1 LFGPE
6 FDSRRLHNFQY
17 LSVMKLLYN
26 HLKKIVLFVLLLGIS
41 CDEKK
46 DIIVKKVKTTK
57 KDFKKNTLEN
67 EFRLSDDNVM
77 EFFLEY
83 DKNHKEN
90 KVRIFTEYG
99 EIDILL
105 FENTKFHRSNFIYL
119 TKKNY
124 FENTQFYRVINNFV
138 IQAGNS
144 DNRKISQKRKKI
156 GRYLLPNDLNKG
168 HTHKRGM
175 VSMPSSLVD
184 NPYKMASPF
193 EFFIVQKKDGAHH
206 LDGDYTVF
214 GKVTKGMD
222 TVDKIASRP
231 TDNRDWPID
240 NVYIK
245 KVEIIE

>member
-1 LFGPE
+1 MKILFK
-6 FDSRRLHNFQY
+6 Q
-17 LSVMKLLYN
+17 
-26 HLKKIVLFVLLLGIS
+26 KKILILFILILFLACIDNKEVIEEIKLPSKQILN
-41 CDEKK
+41 KN
-46 DIIVKKVKTTK
+46 IVE
-57 KDFKKNTLEN
+57 DQFI
-67 EFRLSDDNVM
+67 LSEDNVM

-90 KVRIFTEYG
+90 KVRIFTDYG

-124 FENTQFYRVINNFV
+124 FQNTQFYRVINNFI

-175 VSMPSSLVD
+175 VSMPSSLID
-184 NPYKMASPF
+184 NPYKMASPY

-214 GKVTKGMD
+214 GMVTKGMD

>member
-1 LFGPE
+1 
-6 FDSRRLHNFQY
+6 
-17 LSVMKLLYN
+17 MKLLHN
-26 HLKKIVLFVLLLGIS
+26 NLKKIVLFILLLCIS

-57 KDFKKNTLEN
+57 KDLKKNTLEN

-90 KVRIFTEYG
+90 KVRIFTDYG

-124 FENTQFYRVINNFV
+124 FEKTQFYRVINNFV

>member
-1 LFGPE
+1 
-6 FDSRRLHNFQY
+6 
-17 LSVMKLLYN
+17 MKLLYN

-90 KVRIFTEYG
+90 KVRIFTDFG
-99 EIDILL
+99 EIDIQL

-214 GKVTKGMD
+214 GKVTRGMD

-240 NVYIK
+240 NIYIK
-245 KVEIIE
+245 RVEIIE

>member
-1 LFGPE
+1 
-6 FDSRRLHNFQY
+6 
-17 LSVMKLLYN
+17 MKLIHN
-26 HLKKIVLFVLLLGIS
+26 HLKKIVLFVLLLSIS
-41 CDEKK
+41 CNEKK

-90 KVRIFTEYG
+90 KVRIFTDYG

-119 TKKNY
+119 SKKNY
-124 FENTQFYRVINNFV
+124 FQNTQFYRVINNFV

>member
-1 LFGPE
+1 
-6 FDSRRLHNFQY
+6 
-17 LSVMKLLYN
+17 
-26 HLKKIVLFVLLLGIS
+26 
-41 CDEKK
+41 
-46 DIIVKKVKTTK
+46 
-57 KDFKKNTLEN
+57 
-67 EFRLSDDNVM
+67 M

-90 KVRIFTEYG
+90 KVRIFTDFG

-119 TKKNY
+119 SKKNY
-124 FENTQFYRVINNFV
+124 FQNTQFYRVINNFV

>member
-1 LFGPE
+1 
-6 FDSRRLHNFQY
+6 
-17 LSVMKLLYN
+17 MKLLHN
-26 HLKKIVLFVLLLGIS
+26 NLKKIVLFVLLLSIS

-57 KDFKKNTLEN
+57 KDSKKNTLEN

-99 EIDILL
+99 DIDILL

-124 FENTQFYRVINNFV
+124 FQNTQFYRVINNFV

-240 NVYIK
+240 NIYIK

>member
-1 LFGPE
+1 
-6 FDSRRLHNFQY
+6 
-17 LSVMKLLYN
+17 MKLLHN
-26 HLKKIVLFVLLLGIS
+26 HLKKIVLFVLLLSIS

-46 DIIVKKVKTTK
+46 DIIVKKVVKTK

-90 KVRIFTEYG
+90 KVRIFTDFG

-193 EFFIVQKKDGAHH
+193 EFFIVQKMDGAHH

-214 GKVTKGMD
+214 GMVTRGMD

>member
-1 LFGPE
+1 
-6 FDSRRLHNFQY
+6 
-17 LSVMKLLYN
+17 MKLLHNY
-26 HLKKIVLFVLLLGIS
+26 LKKIVLFVLLLSIS

-57 KDFKKNTLEN
+57 KDFKKNTPEN

-90 KVRIFTEYG
+90 KVRIFTDFG

-214 GKVTKGMD
+214 GMVTKGMD

-245 KVEIIE
+245 KVEIIK

>member
-1 LFGPE
+1 
-6 FDSRRLHNFQY
+6 
-17 LSVMKLLYN
+17 MKLLN
-26 HLKKIVLFVLLLGIS
+26 KHLKKIVLFILLLSIS

-57 KDFKKNTLEN
+57 KDLKKNNLEN

-77 EFFLEY
+77 EFFLDY
-83 DKNHKEN
+83 NKTNKEN
-90 KVRIFTEYG
+90 KVRIFTDYG
-99 EIDILL
+99 EIDIML

-119 TKKNY
+119 TKMNY
-124 FENTQFYRVINNFV
+124 FQNTQFYRVINNFV

-240 NVYIK
+240 NIYIK

>member
-1 LFGPE
+1 
-6 FDSRRLHNFQY
+6 
-17 LSVMKLLYN
+17 MKLLYN

-90 KVRIFTEYG
+90 KVRIFTNYG

-119 TKKNY
+119 TKKKY

-245 KVEIIE
+245 KVEITE

>member
-1 LFGPE
+1 
-6 FDSRRLHNFQY
+6 
-17 LSVMKLLYN
+17 MKLLNN

-57 KDFKKNTLEN
+57 KDLKKNTLEN

-90 KVRIFTEYG
+90 KVRIFTDFG

>member
-1 LFGPE
+1 
-6 FDSRRLHNFQY
+6 
-17 LSVMKLLYN
+17 MKLLHN
-26 HLKKIVLFVLLLGIS
+26 NLKKIVLFILLLSIS

-46 DIIVKKVKTTK
+46 DIIVKKVRTTK

-90 KVRIFTEYG
+90 KVRIFTDFG
-99 EIDILL
+99 EIDIQL

>member
-1 LFGPE
+1 
-6 FDSRRLHNFQY
+6 
-17 LSVMKLLYN
+17 MKLLHN
-26 HLKKIVLFVLLLGIS
+26 NLKKIVLFVLLLSIS

-90 KVRIFTEYG
+90 KVRIFTDYG

>member
-1 LFGPE
+1 
-6 FDSRRLHNFQY
+6 
-17 LSVMKLLYN
+17 MKLLHN
-26 HLKKIVLFVLLLGIS
+26 NLKKIVLFVLLLSIS

-90 KVRIFTEYG
+90 KVRIFTDFG

-119 TKKNY
+119 TKNNY

-245 KVEIIE
+245 KVEIIK

>member
-1 LFGPE
+1 
-6 FDSRRLHNFQY
+6 
-17 LSVMKLLYN
+17 MKLLHN
-26 HLKKIVLFVLLLGIS
+26 HLKKIVLFVLLLSIS

-90 KVRIFTEYG
+90 KVRIFTDYG
-99 EIDILL
+99 DIDILL

-124 FENTQFYRVINNFV
+124 FQNSQFYRVINNFV

-231 TDNRDWPID
+231 TDNIDWPIA
-240 NVYIK
+240 NIYIK

>member
-1 LFGPE
+1 
-6 FDSRRLHNFQY
+6 
-17 LSVMKLLYN
+17 MKLLHN
-26 HLKKIVLFVLLLGIS
+26 NLKKIVLFILLLSIS

-46 DIIVKKVKTTK
+46 DIIVQKVKTTK
-57 KDFKKNTLEN
+57 KDLKKNDLEN

-77 EFFLEY
+77 EFFLDY

-90 KVRIFTEYG
+90 KVRIFTDYG

-124 FENTQFYRVINNFV
+124 FQNTQFYRVINNFI

-193 EFFIVQKKDGAHH
+193 EFFIVQKKNGAHH

-214 GKVTKGMD
+214 GKVIKGMD
-222 TVDKIASRP
+222 TVDKIASSP

-240 NVYIK
+240 NIYIK
-245 KVEIIE
+245 KVEIID

>member
-1 LFGPE
+1 
-6 FDSRRLHNFQY
+6 
-17 LSVMKLLYN
+17 MKLLHN
-26 HLKKIVLFVLLLGIS
+26 NLKIIVLFVLLLSIS

-57 KDFKKNTLEN
+57 KDLKKNTLEN
-67 EFRLSDDNVM
+67 EFTLSDDNVM

-214 GKVTKGMD
+214 GMVTKGMD

>member
-1 LFGPE
+1 
-6 FDSRRLHNFQY
+6 
-17 LSVMKLLYN
+17 MKLLYN
-26 HLKKIVLFVLLLGIS
+26 HLKKIVLFILLLSIS

-46 DIIVKKVKTTK
+46 DIIVKKVRTTK

-90 KVRIFTEYG
+90 KVRIFTNYG
-99 EIDILL
+99 EIDIQL

>member
-1 LFGPE
+1 
-6 FDSRRLHNFQY
+6 
-17 LSVMKLLYN
+17 MKLLYN
-26 HLKKIVLFVLLLGIS
+26 HLKKIVLFVLLLSIS

-90 KVRIFTEYG
+90 KVRIFTDFG

>member
-1 LFGPE
+1 
-6 FDSRRLHNFQY
+6 
-17 LSVMKLLYN
+17 MKLLYN
-26 HLKKIVLFVLLLGIS
+26 HLKKIVLFVLLLSIS

-46 DIIVKKVKTTK
+46 DIIVKKVRTTK

-67 EFRLSDDNVM
+67 EFKLSDDNVM

-90 KVRIFTEYG
+90 KVRIFTDFG

>member
-1 LFGPE
+1 
-6 FDSRRLHNFQY
+6 
-17 LSVMKLLYN
+17 MKLLYN
-26 HLKKIVLFVLLLGIS
+26 HLKKIVLFILLLSIS

-46 DIIVKKVKTTK
+46 DIIVKKVRTTK

-90 KVRIFTEYG
+90 KVRIFTDFG

-124 FENTQFYRVINNFV
+124 FENTQFYRVNNNFV

-214 GKVTKGMD
+214 GKVTRGMD